1 MAAAKAVRL
10 VDTKEDLLAESTG
23 DTRAARMAACSAV
36 MTVLQKAD
44 VKDQPMVGLMVD
56 VTVDYSVN
64 VTVGVLE
71 WLMAAV
77 MAAMT
82 VDH

>member
-23 DTRAARMAACSAV
+23 DTRAERMAVCSAV

-44 VKDQPMVGLMVD
+44 GK
-56 VTVDYSVN
+56 DYSMV
-64 VTVGVLE
+64 
-71 WLMAAV
+71 W
-77 MAAMT
+77 
-82 VDH
+82 